1 MGFMSRVN
9 KLKIA
14 ANSGYKMVEVAKNL
28 LKNNAELVVVLADRP
43 YRVDDDEKQ
52 ELSSFAN
59 FVQREEGLKVEAIY
73 GRRHYTDRYDGLHR
87 KYEKL

>member
-1 MGFMSRVN
+1 MQGSTVDITHMGFMSRAN

-43 YRVDDDEKQ
+43 YRVDDDESRSCL
-52 ELSSFAN
+52 LSPILY
-59 FVQREEGLKVEAIY
+59 REKMV
-73 GRRHYTDRYDGLHR
+73 
-87 KYEKL
+87 